1 MDKRS
6 KKTRTVFAFDLD
18 GTVTREETL
27 PILAGELG
35 LSEEMA
41 RLTRLTMD
49 GHFAFSESFRL
60 RFHILK
66 EIPLA
71 TIQGIMDTVEL
82 DPVIADFIRARAED
96 CAIVTGNLDL
106 WVEPILKKLG
116 CRAFTSKSAWNEQ
129 EELVLASIVDKG
141 ASVRALRREADRVIA
156 VGEGANDIP
165 MFEAADIAVS
175 YGGVHRP
182 VEAAIAA
189 SDYMARD
196 ADSLCGLLL
205 MLSNQQER

>member
-49 GHFAFSESFRL
+49 GRFAFSESFRL

-129 EELVLASIVDKG
+129 EGLVLASVVDKG

>member
-1 MDKRS
+1 MESNQRAEHG
-6 KKTRTVFAFDLD
+6 TRTIFAFDLD

-71 TIQGIMDTVEL
+71 TIRGIMDSVAL
-82 DPVIADFIRARAED
+82 DPVIVGFIRSRADD

-106 WVEPILKKLG
+106 WVEPIIKKLG
-116 CRAFTSKSAWNEQ
+116 CRSFTSVSGWDER
-129 EELVLASIVDKG
+129 EGLTLASILDKG
-141 ASVRALRREADRVIA
+141 AAVRTLRKEAGRVIA

-189 SDYMARD
+189 SDYMAKD
-196 ADSLCGLLL
+196 AESLCKLLR
-205 MLSNQQER
+205 ML

>member
-1 MDKRS
+1 MKENHLAARGA
-6 KKTRTVFAFDLD
+6 RTIFAFDLD

-49 GHFAFSESFRL
+49 GHIAFSESFRL

-71 TIQGIMDTVEL
+71 TIQGIMDTVAL
-82 DPVIADFIRARAED
+82 DPVIAGFIRSRVED

-106 WVEPILKKLG
+106 WVEPIIKKLG
-116 CRAFTSKSAWNEQ
+116 CRAFTSVSAWDDREG
-129 EELVLASIVDKG
+129 LVLASILDKG
-141 ASVRALRREADRVIA
+141 AAVRTLREEAGRVIA

-189 SDYMARD
+189 SDYMAKD
-196 ADSLCGLLL
+196 AESLCKLLR
-205 MLSNQQER
+205 ML

>member
-1 MDKRS
+1 VGENQKAARS
-6 KKTRTVFAFDLD
+6 ARTIFAFDLD

-71 TIQGIMDTVEL
+71 TIQGIMDSVAL
-82 DPVIADFIRARAED
+82 DPVIVDFIRSRAED

-106 WVEPILKKLG
+106 WVEPIIKKLG
-116 CRAFTSKSAWNEQ
+116 CRAFTSVSGWDER
-129 EELVLASIVDKG
+129 EGLVLASILDKG
-141 ASVRALRREADRVIA
+141 AAVRTLKEEAGRVIA

-189 SDYMARD
+189 SGYMAKD
-196 ADSLCGLLL
+196 AESLCKLLR
-205 MLSNQQER
+205 ML

>member
-1 MDKRS
+1 MS
-6 KKTRTVFAFDLD
+6 GGRTMFAFDLD

-60 RFHILK
+60 RFAILK

-71 TIQGIMDTVEL
+71 TIQGVMDTVAL
-82 DPVIADFIRARAED
+82 DPMISEFIRARAQD

-106 WVEPILKKLG
+106 WVEPILQKLG
-116 CRAFTSKSAWNEQ
+116 CRAFTSKSAWDEK
-129 EELVLASIVDKG
+129 EGLILASIVDKG
-141 ASVRALRREADRVIA
+141 ASVRALREEADRVIA
-156 VGEGANDIP
+156 VGEGANDVP

-175 YGGVHRP
+175 YGGVHSP
-182 VEAAIAA
+182 AEAAVAA

-196 ADSLCGLLL
+196 AASLCKLLQ
-205 MLSNQQER
+205 MLEHQSW

>member
-1 MDKRS
+1 MKENHLAARGA
-6 KKTRTVFAFDLD
+6 RTIFAFDLD

-49 GHFAFSESFRL
+49 GHIAFSESFRL

-71 TIQGIMDTVEL
+71 TIQGIMDTVAL
-82 DPVIADFIRARAED
+82 DPVIVGFIRSRAED

-106 WVEPILKKLG
+106 WVEPIIKKLG
-116 CRAFTSKSAWNEQ
+116 CRAFTSVSAWDDREG
-129 EELVLASIVDKG
+129 LVLASILDKG
-141 ASVRALRREADRVIA
+141 AAVRTLREEAGRVIA
-156 VGEGANDIP
+156 VGEGANDIA

-189 SDYMARD
+189 SDYMAKD
-196 ADSLCGLLL
+196 AESLCKLLR
-205 MLSNQQER
+205 ML

>member
-1 MDKRS
+1 MKENERTDR
-6 KKTRTVFAFDLD
+6 TDRTVFAFDLD

-82 DPVIADFIRARAED
+82 DPLIAEFIRERAED

-106 WVEPILKKLG
+106 WVEPILKRLG
-116 CRAFTSKSAWNEQ
+116 CRAFTSKSAWDES
-129 EELVLASIVDKG
+129 EGLVLASIVDKG
-141 ASVRALRREADRVIA
+141 ESVRALKKEADRVIA

-189 SDYMARD
+189 SDYMAKD
-196 ADSLCGLLL
+196 AQSLCRLLR
-205 MLSNQQER
+205 ML

>member
-1 MDKRS
+1 MEANQTAERGA
-6 KKTRTVFAFDLD
+6 RTIFAFDLD

-82 DPVIADFIRARAED
+82 DPLISGFIRSRAEE

-106 WVEPILKKLG
+106 WVEPIIKKLG
-116 CRAFTSKSAWNEQ
+116 CRAFTSESGWDDREG
-129 EELVLASIVDKG
+129 LVLTSILDKG
-141 ASVRALRREADRVIA
+141 AAVRFLREEADRVIA

-189 SDYMARD
+189 SDYMAKD
-196 ADSLCGLLL
+196 AESLCKLLQ
-205 MLSNQQER
+205 MVSK

>member
-1 MDKRS
+1 MKEKRIE
-6 KKTRTVFAFDLD
+6 TRGARTVFAFDLD

-35 LSEEMA
+35 LSEEMT
-41 RLTRLTMD
+41 RLTRLMMD

-71 TIQGIMDTVEL
+71 TIQGIMDSVEL
-82 DPVIADFIRARAED
+82 DPLIAEFIRGRKED

-116 CRAFTSKSAWNEQ
+116 CRAFTSKSAWDEQ
-129 EELVLASIVDKG
+129 EGLILASIVDKG
-141 ASVRALRREADRVIA
+141 ESVRTLREEADRVIA
-156 VGEGANDIP
+156 VGEGANDTP

-196 ADSLCGLLL
+196 AESLCKLLQ
-205 MLSNQQER
+205 MLSK

>member
-1 MDKRS
+1 MKENHLAAHGA
-6 KKTRTVFAFDLD
+6 RTIFAFDLD

-49 GHFAFSESFRL
+49 GHIAFSESFRL

-71 TIQGIMDTVEL
+71 TIQGIMDTVAL
-82 DPVIADFIRARAED
+82 DPVIVGFIRSRAED

-106 WVEPILKKLG
+106 WVEPIIKKLN
-116 CRAFTSKSAWNEQ
+116 TVN
-129 EELVLASIVDKG
+129 LT
-141 ASVRALRREADRVIA
+141 
-156 VGEGANDIP
+156 
-165 MFEAADIAVS
+165 
-175 YGGVHRP
+175 
-182 VEAAIAA
+182 
-189 SDYMARD
+189 
-196 ADSLCGLLL
+196 
-205 MLSNQQER
+205 

>member
-1 MDKRS
+1 MKENHLAARG
-6 KKTRTVFAFDLD
+6 TRTIFAFDLD

-49 GHFAFSESFRL
+49 GHIAFSESFRL

-71 TIQGIMDTVEL
+71 TIQGIMDTVAL
-82 DPVIADFIRARAED
+82 DSVIVGFIRSRAED

-106 WVEPILKKLG
+106 WVEPIIKKLG
-116 CRAFTSKSAWNEQ
+116 CRAFTSVSAWDDREG
-129 EELVLASIVDKG
+129 LMLASILDKG
-141 ASVRALRREADRVIA
+141 AAVRTLSEEAGRVIA

-189 SDYMARD
+189 SDYMAKD
-196 ADSLCGLLL
+196 AESLCKLLR
-205 MLSNQQER
+205 ML

>member
-1 MDKRS
+1 MERCDERRE
-6 KKTRTVFAFDLD
+6 RTVFAFDLD

-49 GHFAFSESFRL
+49 GHIAFSESFRL

-71 TIQGIMDTVEL
+71 TIQGIMDTVAL
-82 DPVIADFIRARAED
+82 DPVIVGFIRSRAED

-106 WVEPILKKLG
+106 WVEPIIKKLG
-116 CRAFTSKSAWNEQ
+116 CRAFTSVSAWDDREG
-129 EELVLASIVDKG
+129 LMLASILDKG
-141 ASVRALRREADRVIA
+141 AAVRTLREEAGRVIA

-189 SDYMARD
+189 SDYMAKD
-196 ADSLCGLLL
+196 AESLCKLLR
-205 MLSNQQER
+205 ML

>member
-1 MDKRS
+1 METNQTAERGA
-6 KKTRTVFAFDLD
+6 RTIFAFDLD

-82 DPVIADFIRARAED
+82 DPLISGFIRSRAEE

-106 WVEPILKKLG
+106 WVEPIIKKLG
-116 CRAFTSKSAWNEQ
+116 CRAFTSESGWDDREG
-129 EELVLASIVDKG
+129 LVLTSILDKG
-141 ASVRALRREADRVIA
+141 SAVRFLREEANRVIA

-189 SDYMARD
+189 SDYMAKD
-196 ADSLCGLLL
+196 AESLCKLLQ
-205 MLSNQQER
+205 MLSK

>member
-1 MDKRS
+1 MKENHLAARGA
-6 KKTRTVFAFDLD
+6 RTIFAFDLD

-41 RLTRLTMD
+41 RLRRLTMD
-49 GHFAFSESFRL
+49 GHIAFSESFRL

-71 TIQGIMDTVEL
+71 TIQGIMDTVVL
-82 DPVIADFIRARAED
+82 DPVIVGFIRSRAED

-106 WVEPILKKLG
+106 WVEPIIKKLG
-116 CRAFTSKSAWNEQ
+116 CRAFTSVSAWDDREG
-129 EELVLASIVDKG
+129 LMLASILDKG
-141 ASVRALRREADRVIA
+141 AAVRTLREEAGRVIA

-189 SDYMARD
+189 SDYMAKD
-196 ADSLCGLLL
+196 AESLCKLLR
-205 MLSNQQER
+205 ML

>member
-1 MDKRS
+1 MEENQRAKRGL
-6 KKTRTVFAFDLD
+6 RTIFAFDLD

-71 TIQGIMDTVEL
+71 TIQGIMDSVAL
-82 DPVIADFIRARAED
+82 DPVIAGFIRSRAAD

-106 WVEPILKKLG
+106 WVEPIIKKLG
-116 CRAFTSKSAWNEQ
+116 CRAFTSASGWDER
-129 EELVLASIVDKG
+129 EGLVLASILDKG
-141 ASVRALRREADRVIA
+141 AAVRTLRKEAGRVIA

-189 SDYMARD
+189 SDYMAKD
-196 ADSLCGLLL
+196 AESLCKLLR
-205 MLSNQQER
+205 ML

>member
-1 MDKRS
+1 MEANQTAERGA
-6 KKTRTVFAFDLD
+6 RTIFAFDLD

-82 DPVIADFIRARAED
+82 DPLISGFIRSRAEE

-106 WVEPILKKLG
+106 WVEPIIKKLG
-116 CRAFTSKSAWNEQ
+116 CRAFTSESGWDDREG
-129 EELVLASIVDKG
+129 LVLTAILDKG
-141 ASVRALRREADRVIA
+141 AAVRFLREEADRVIA

-189 SDYMARD
+189 SDYMAKD
-196 ADSLCGLLL
+196 AESLCKLLQ
-205 MLSNQQER
+205 MLSK

>member
-1 MDKRS
+1 MKEDER
-6 KKTRTVFAFDLD
+6 TDRTVFAFDLD

-82 DPVIADFIRARAED
+82 DPLISGFIRERAED

-106 WVEPILKKLG
+106 WVEPILKSWAAARLRQ
-116 CRAFTSKSAWNEQ
+116 RAHGTRRKDWYWR
-129 EELVLASIVDKG
+129 LLSIK
-141 ASVRALRREADRVIA
+141 
-156 VGEGANDIP
+156 AN
-165 MFEAADIAVS
+165 
-175 YGGVHRP
+175 R
-182 VEAAIAA
+182 
-189 SDYMARD
+189 
-196 ADSLCGLLL
+196 CG
-205 MLSNQQER
+205 R

>member
-1 MDKRS
+1 MEENQQTARGA
-6 KKTRTVFAFDLD
+6 RTIFAFDLD

-35 LSEEMA
+35 LSEEMS

-49 GHFAFSESFRL
+49 GYIAFSESFRL

-71 TIQGIMDTVEL
+71 TIQGIMDAVEL
-82 DPVIADFIRARAED
+82 DPVIADFIRSRVED

-106 WVEPILKKLG
+106 WVEPIIKKLG
-116 CRAFTSKSAWNEQ
+116 CRAFTSQSGWDDREG
-129 EELVLASIVDKG
+129 LVLASILDKG
-141 ASVRALRREADRVIA
+141 EVVRALREEAGRVIA

-189 SDYMARD
+189 SDYMAKD
-196 ADSLCGLLL
+196 AESLCRLLR
-205 MLSNQQER
+205 ML

>member
-1 MDKRS
+1 MESNQRAEHG
-6 KKTRTVFAFDLD
+6 TRTIFAFDLD

-71 TIQGIMDTVEL
+71 TIQGIMDTVAL
-82 DPVIADFIRARAED
+82 DPVIVGFIRSRADD

-106 WVEPILKKLG
+106 WVEPIIKKLG
-116 CRAFTSKSAWNEQ
+116 CRSFTSVSGWDER
-129 EELVLASIVDKG
+129 EGLTLASILDKG
-141 ASVRALRREADRVIA
+141 AAVRTLRKEAGRVIA

-189 SDYMARD
+189 SDYMAKD
-196 ADSLCGLLL
+196 AESLCKLLR
-205 MLSNQQER
+205 ML